1 MKSACVLPGGV
12 ERTEIRKEFRDR
24 LREQSLEP
32 APFASITGVLHFM
45 IYAFVERRVS
55 TPGAHITPPPPPWKS

>member
-45 IYAFVERRVS
+45 IYAFVERRVYS
-55 TPGAHITPPPPPWKS
+55 RCTYYPHVEKLTG